1 MGGKTL
7 SAAPSPFR
15 DRRHR
20 GLTLLEVLI
29 ALGLSAIL
37 FGAALQLLLGV
48 VQVWERARVG
58 DLRADG
64 EFRRLH
70 FLRYHLEKAGVGAIE
85 VGEVP
90 RPGEEEALVFPVR
103 ESLLAGRLRHRY
115 RTETVGLVGDR
126 DGLRLLPVVGEE
138 GERFR
143 EEDALRLVNE
153 PVELVYWSREG
164 SRWEEETDLGAF
176 ANGGDDLPVLL
187 GVRWTDREEERWLF
201 LSRSHATDEVLW

>member
-1 MGGKTL
+1 M
-7 SAAPSPFR
+7 
-15 DRRHR
+15 
-20 GLTLLEVLI
+20 LI

-48 VQVWERARVG
+48 VQAWERARVG

-70 FLRYHLEKAGVGAIE
+70 YLRYHLDHAGVGEIE

-90 RPGEEEALVFPVR
+90 RPGGDAAVVFPVR
-103 ESLLAGRLRHRY
+103 ASLLAETLRHRY

-126 DGLRLLPVVGEE
+126 DGLRLLPVAGEE

-143 EEDALRLVNE
+143 EEDALRLGNE
-153 PVELVYWSREG
+153 PVELVYWRREG
-164 SRWEEETDLGAF
+164 SRWEEETDLGELAS
-176 ANGGDDLPVLL
+176 GGDDLPVLL
-187 GVRWTDREEERWLF
+187 GVRWTDREEEWWLF
-201 LSRSHATDEVLW
+201 LSRSPATDEVLW